1 MLYLNILNYY
11 FFNLNAST
19 SGDEMPFTKCLKWKD
34 FPLQT
39 PIPIYLK
46 YINVLSK
53 YLCTSF
59 LLTLYSLVISSTVA
73 DVHYKTGFSS
83 YSARMQ
89 PKCVRRGLILLKAF
103 IILQDNNNLLL
114 KASIILLNPRELTII
129 KRMKKRAAKFANNV

>member
-1 MLYLNILNYY
+1 
-11 FFNLNAST
+11 
-19 SGDEMPFTKCLKWKD
+19 MPFTKCLKWED
-34 FPLQT
+34 FPLQI

-59 LLTLYSLVISSTVA
+59 LLTLHSLAISSTVA

-89 PKCVRRGLILLKAF
+89 PKCVRRSLILLKAL
-103 IILQDNNNLLL
+103 IILQDNNYLLL
-114 KASIILLNPRELTII
+114 KASIILLNPREFIHL
-129 KRMKKRAAKFANNV
+129 KRMEKRAARFANNV